1 MKRKSNITR
10 QLRAAVAAALLGGCF
25 SLSPAAYALPVGGA
39 SSTAVIAVNGT
50 TMNIT
55 GAANNLITWGDFSIA
70 SNETVAFDA
79 HNYLNYVNGSSI
91 SSLLGTLTGGGT
103 IYIVNPNG
111 IHIGDGATI
120 DVGTLHLSTA
130 DLTGHLDSFDSAL
143 TAMNGATTFAGDV
156 VNKGSLKAAQTITV
170 EGKNITFKNTANVTT
185 PEAANVTLKSV
196 GGEIHLGST
205 NRTGNYANT
214 TGTKYLYKLVNT
226 QEELNDIRN
235 HLGDNYMLAGD
246 IALTGSGYYNFVPIG
261 SVGSGHGDANPY
273 TGHFDG
279 LGYKI
284 SNLIMNM
291 ETNTNWNSGPA
302 HSTLGLFSSIGTG
315 GVVENVGI
323 ESGSIYGNH
332 SVGAIAGRNDG
343 TVRNVYNKAAV
354 TGGCNNVGGIVG
366 VNFGLV
372 ERAYNTGTVTENT
385 RYQVGGIV
393 GYNVGTVQNAYNEGQ
408 VFWNGSSSGSVANSS
423 VRGAGGIVGV
433 NSESGKVLNTYNTG
447 NIHANEGTYNSGWES
462 QYGADAGEGFAAVG
476 GIVGYAAAGTSIE
489 NSYNVGSVSSQHNEY
504 VGGILGRG
512 DGTVTN
518 AYYKEA
524 EYSNTAGT
532 SRTDAQMKQAASFAG
547 FNIDKNGSNPE
558 AVWRIYEGNTMPLLT
573 AFMTRKDS
581 ITEKKY
587 DGTETVG
594 IHLKASQRTST
605 QAEGINWVYDMLV
618 VHPNPAFVPTPPA
631 NPTPSANPTL
641 ASADSLQATEQ
652 QMAKQGITF
661 SRLEEATNAVMP
673 NVQSQT
679 ATAVTMAPN
688 AANRSAN
695 STETK
700 ADTPNGDSNIT
711 STLFWGS
718 KGVLTVENKGIN
730 APTSMSTESLAAAQ
744 SHNTAA
750 SSAEP
755 AENRQSEGQS
765 TATSE
770 NLQSDTGGNISDGNE
785 GQESEENT

>member
-25 SLSPAAYALPVGGA
+25 SLSPAAYALPVGGV
-39 SSTAVIAVNGT
+39 SSTAAISTSGT

-91 SSLLGTLTGGGT
+91 SSILGKLTGGGT

-143 TAMNGATTFAGDV
+143 TAMNDATTFAGDV

-170 EGKNITFKNTANVTT
+170 EGKNITFKNTADVIT
-185 PEAANVTLKSV
+185 PGAANVTLKSV

-205 NRTGNYANT
+205 DGTGDYANT

-235 HLGDNYMLAGD
+235 HLGDNYMLASD

-261 SVGSGHGDANPY
+261 SVGSGHGGANPY

-291 ETNTNWNSGPA
+291 ETNPSWSSGPA
-302 HSTLGLFSSIGTG
+302 HSNLGLFSSIGTG

-332 SVGAIAGRNDG
+332 SVGAIAGSNNG
-343 TVRNVYNKAAV
+343 TVRNVYNKADIR
-354 TGGCNNVGGIVG
+354 GGSNGIGGIVG
-366 VNFGLV
+366 FNLANGTV
-372 ERAYNTGTVTENT
+372 EMAHNTGTVTENT

-393 GYNVGTVQNAYNEGQ
+393 GYNAGTVQNAYNEGD
-408 VFWNGSSSGSVANSS
+408 VFWNGPSSGSAANDTDR
-423 VRGAGGIVGV
+423 VAGGIVGV
-433 NSESGKVLNTYNTG
+433 NSGSGKVLNTYNTG
-447 NIHANEGTYNSGWES
+447 NIHANEGG
-462 QYGADAGEGFAAVG
+462 GFFAAVG
-476 GIVGYAAAGTSIE
+476 GIVGYAAADTSIE
-489 NSYNVGSVSSQHNEY
+489 NSYNVGSVSSQHDEY

-532 SRTDAQMKQAASFAG
+532 SLTDARMKQAASFAG
-547 FNIDKNGSNPE
+547 FNIDKNGSNPG

-631 NPTPSANPTL
+631 NPTPSAKPNPSANPTL